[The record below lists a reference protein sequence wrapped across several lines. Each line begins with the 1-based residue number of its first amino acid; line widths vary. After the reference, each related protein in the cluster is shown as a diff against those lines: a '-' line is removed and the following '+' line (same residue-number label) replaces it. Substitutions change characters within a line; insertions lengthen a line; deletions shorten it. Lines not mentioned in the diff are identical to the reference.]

1 MRFNHGGV
9 IGEIDNL
16 PGCSQIAVFHS
27 VFVLPG
33 LRGKG
38 LGKQAHAERL
48 VEAENLGYD
57 VAMCTAQLSNEPQI
71 RILEENKWERVHVFT
86 SKKTGNAV
94 GIFIKE
100 L

>member
-1 MRFNHGGV
+1 MRFNHDGV

-33 LRGKG
+33 LRGRG
-38 LGKQAHAERL
+38 LGKLAHAERL
-48 VEAENLGYD
+48 IEAEHLGYD
-57 VAMCTAQLSNEPQI
+57 MAMCTAQLSNVPQI
-71 RILEENKWERVHVFT
+71 KILEENKWECVNTFT
-86 SKKTGNAV
+86 SKKTGNLV
-94 GIFIKE
+94 GLFIKG